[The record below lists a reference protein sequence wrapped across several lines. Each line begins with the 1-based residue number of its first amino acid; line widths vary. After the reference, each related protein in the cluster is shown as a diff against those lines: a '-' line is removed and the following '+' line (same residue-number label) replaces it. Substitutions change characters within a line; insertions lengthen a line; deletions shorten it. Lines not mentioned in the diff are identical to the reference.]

1 LIGVIHEFGNMK
13 ALLLIDLQND
23 FLPGGALAVP
33 GGDEIVPIANRLMP
47 CYGLVV
53 ASQDWHPADHL
64 SFASQHP
71 GKRVG
76 DVELAGLAQ
85 HLWPDHCVQNTRGAD
100 FPQVLHRCG
109 IHRIV
114 QKGTDRQI
122 DSYSAFFDNARRKE
136 TGLAKF
142 LRERGVTEIELMGL
156 ATDYCVKATALDAID
171 LDFQTAV
178 LVDAIRGVELRPGDC
193 ERAIAEMRAAGV
205 QIKNGSATIDPGS
218 ND

>member
-1 LIGVIHEFGNMK
+1 MK

-33 GGDEIVPIANRLMP
+33 GSDEIIPIANRVMP
-47 CYGLVV
+47 RYGLVV
-53 ASQDWHPADHL
+53 ASQDWHPNNHL

-76 DVELAGLAQ
+76 DVIELAGLPQ
-85 HLWPDHCVQNTRGAD
+85 NLWPDHCVQNTRGAD
-100 FPQVLHRCG
+100 FPQALNRSG
-109 IHRIV
+109 IHHIV
-114 QKGTDRQI
+114 RKGTDWQI

-142 LRERGVTEIELMGL
+142 LRERGVTKIELMGL

-178 LVDAIRGVELRPGDC
+178 LADAIRGVELQFGDC

-205 QIKNGSATIDPGS
+205 QIVDASEQKQTS
-218 ND
+218 